1 VVASGTEVDDDP
13 TVVVE
18 AALMTCQLM
27 GCTLGG
33 TSVEHPQYYLQE
45 VLTRL
50 SFSSSLLLP
59 IKLCRY
65 PLVQLWHSQEC

>member
-1 VVASGTEVDDDP
+1 VVASTAEVDNDP

-18 AALMTCQLM
+18 AALMTSQLM
-27 GCTLGG
+27 GCTLGS

-65 PLVQLWHSQEC
+65 PLVQLRHSQER